1 MGKAAKPKSE
11 KDPIDVMIGQHL
23 RILRSS
29 LGITQDGLAEKLEL
43 SPQQVQKY
51 ETGENRIY
59 ASRLYHIAKLLNRDV
74 SYFFKE
80 REIKNLGLYDQSQDE
95 FSYESDTNDILEESE
110 VKTLLR
116 AYSRIDD
123 KKKRK
128 VAMDM
133 IRSLAS

>member
-1 MGKAAKPKSE
+1 MSKAAKPNAE
-11 KDPIDVMIGQHL
+11 IDSIDILIGQRL

-29 LGITQDGLAEKLEL
+29 LGITQEGLAERLEL

-51 ETGENRIY
+51 ESGENRIY
-59 ASRLYHIAKLLNRDV
+59 ASRLYHIATMLNKDV

-80 REIKNLGLYDQSQDE
+80 REARVSGLSDQPQDE
-95 FSYESDTNDILEESE
+95 FSFELDEKDILEESE
-110 VKTLLR
+110 AKTLLR

-133 IRSLAS
+133 IRSLAT